1 MPSGS
6 LQVMLGTFRRHRRH
20 PVETVRRDLAGLHVV
35 FSGGTDGMGRVAV
48 GRLAQMN
55 ANIHVLGR
63 NPEKT
68 ARTVDELNRAGGG
81 GRAAAVPCDL
91 SSLSSVRACA
101 AMLLEQCPRI
111 DVLINCAGTN
121 AWERRMSADGHEMN
135 WAVNYLGPFL
145 LTQLLLE
152 RIKASV
158 PARIVNL
165 SSETEMAG
173 HIHFDDLRLAR
184 NWTALRSYA
193 QAKLATNMATI
204 ALARRLDG
212 TGVTVNAL
220 NPGFIRTALLRDIKG
235 AMQIWKPLMN
245 WLASPAEVGAERILM
260 VALSP
265 KYEGVNGQYVHE
277 DAVRQPNPE
286 ALDDAAVERLW
297 EITEKAVRT

>member
-6 LQVMLGTFRRHRRH
+6 LQVMLATFRWHRKY
-20 PVETVRRDLAGLHVV
+20 PVETVQRDLSGVHVV
-35 FSGGTDGMGRVAV
+35 FTGGTDGMGRVAV
-48 GRLAQMN
+48 GRLAKMN
-55 ANIHVLGR
+55 ANLHVLGR

-68 ARTVDELNRAGGG
+68 ARTVDELNRSTGT
-81 GRAAAVPCDL
+81 GRAVAVPCDL

-101 AMLLEQCPRI
+101 GTLLEQCPRI
-111 DVLINCAGTN
+111 DMLINCAGVN
-121 AWERRMSADGHEMN
+121 SWERRVSADDNEMN

-152 RIKASV
+152 RIKASA

-165 SSETEMAG
+165 SSETEMVG
-173 HIHFDDLRLAR
+173 HIHFDDLQLAC

-204 ALARRLDG
+204 ALARHLDG

-220 NPGFIRTALLRDIKG
+220 NPGFISTALLRDIKG
-235 AMQIWKPLMN
+235 VKRIWKPLMN
-245 WLASPAEVGAERILM
+245 WLASPPEVGAERILT

-265 KYEGVNGQYVHE
+265 KYEGVSGQYVSE
-277 DAVRQPNPE
+277 DAVRQPNKE
-286 ALDDAAVERLW
+286 ALDDAVVERLW
-297 EITEKAVRT
+297 ALSQKAIHE

>member
-1 MPSGS
+1 MSGGS
-6 LQVMLGTFRRHRRH
+6 LQVMLATFRWHRKH
-20 PVETVRRDLAGLHVV
+20 PVETVQRDLAGMHVV
-35 FSGGTDGMGRVAV
+35 FTGGTDGMGRVAV

-55 ANIHVLGR
+55 ANLHVLGR

-68 ARTVDELNRAGGG
+68 ARAVDELNRSNGA
-81 GRAAAVPCDL
+81 GRAVAVPCDL
-91 SSLSSVRACA
+91 SSLSSVRSCA
-101 AMLLEQCPRI
+101 GSLLEQCPRI
-111 DVLINCAGTN
+111 DLLINCAGVN
-121 AWERRMSADGHEMN
+121 SWERRVSADGHEMN

-152 RIKASV
+152 RIKASA

-173 HIHFDDLRLAR
+173 HMHFDDLQLAR

-204 ALARRLDG
+204 ALARRLAG

-220 NPGFIRTALLRDIKG
+220 NPGFISTALLRDIKG
-235 AMQIWKPLMN
+235 AARIWKPLMN
-245 WLASPAEVGAERILM
+245 WFASPPAVGAERILT

-265 KYEGVNGQYVHE
+265 KYDGVSGQYVHE
-277 DAVRQPNPE
+277 DAVRQPNRE

-297 EITEKAVRT
+297 ALSQEAIHA